1 MKLPLSWINEY
12 TDISDI
18 SYKQYEHA
26 LTMSGSKVEGFEDM
40 AKDIV
45 NVKTGKIIS
54 MEKHPDAD
62 RLTVCQVNMGEKIG
76 VIQIVTAATNM
87 KENDIVPVALHK
99 STIKGGAK
107 IEKGKLRGVLSNGM
121 FCSTDELGIGE
132 PNVKA
137 TGLLILPSD
146 APLGMDIVEYLKL
159 NDAIFDFEITSN
171 RPDCL
176 SVIGLARETAAT
188 FGRAFNVK
196 KPVVKELAGGDIN
209 SELKVDVENFELCRR
224 YTARVVK
231 NIKIEESPEWLKRR
245 LIACGVRPINNIV
258 DITNYVMLEYGQ
270 PMHAFDIKNIK
281 DSHIIVRN
289 AKENETITTLD
300 GIERQLSS
308 EMLVICDADKPVAIA
323 GVMGGE
329 FSGITEDTKTIVFES
344 AAFNGASVR
353 KTAKKVGLR
362 TEASARYEKGLDKE
376 MVVDALER
384 ACELIEELSC
394 GEVVKGVID
403 RNNDETKDIKIKFE
417 PARINEF
424 LGTSIDENE
433 MIKSLEA
440 LEFEVK
446 DGYII
451 PPSFRIDIECF
462 NDIAEEVV
470 RIHGYDKIPSS
481 PMQGSGF
488 EGGLNKQQQ
497 LEKEAKMTLAN
508 LGLSEIYTYSFE
520 SPKAFDMLLIPENSD
535 LRNTVNILNPLG
547 SDMSIMRTT
556 PLYGMLSTL
565 LLNENKRAKEA
576 YLFEVAKTY
585 QKINGEQLPKETQ
598 NITIGMFGND
608 VDFFKL
614 KGVCEELLDVF
625 SIKDA
630 KFEACET
637 APSFHPYQTAK
648 ILYNGEEVG
657 IMGQINPTVR
667 NNFNIENPV
676 FCAII
681 YFTKICELNIETVKY
696 KQLNRFPQSEKDF
709 SVVVDEDIT
718 VDMIKEVAKKTA
730 GEMLTSIELFDIY
743 KGSQIP
749 EGKKSVSFTFTLEN
763 YERTL
768 TDEETNG
775 MLGKIIESVKEA
787 FGAELR

>member
-18 SYKQYEHA
+18 SYKSYEHA

-62 RLTVCQVNMGEKIG
+62 RLTVCQVNMGDEIG

-87 KENDIVPVALHK
+87 KENDVVPVALHK
-99 STIKGGAK
+99 STIHGGVK

-121 FCSTDELGIGE
+121 FCSVDELGIGE

-137 TGLLILPSD
+137 SGLLILSSD

-188 FGRAFNVK
+188 FSRPFSVK

-209 SELKVDVENFELCRR
+209 DELKVDVENSELCRR

-231 NIKIEESPEWLKRR
+231 NIKISESPDWLKRR

-270 PMHAFDIKNIK
+270 PMHAFDIKNVEG
-281 DSHIIVRN
+281 SHIIVRN

-300 GIERQLSS
+300 GVERQLSP
-308 EMLVICDADKPVAIA
+308 EMLVICDEKKPVAIA

-329 FSGITEDTKTIVFES
+329 FSGITDDTKTIVFES
-344 AAFNGASVR
+344 AAFNGSSVR

-384 ACELIEELSC
+384 ACELIEELGC
-394 GEVVKGVID
+394 GDVVKGVID
-403 RNNDETKDIKIKFE
+403 RNNDEVKDIKVKFE
-417 PARINEF
+417 PSRINEF
-424 LGTSIDENE
+424 LGTSIDEDE

-440 LEFEVK
+440 LEFEIK

-470 RIHGYDKIPSS
+470 RIHGYDKIPSTA
-481 PMQGSGF
+481 MTGSGF

-520 SPKAFDMLLIPENSD
+520 SPKAFDMLLIPEDSD
-535 LRNTVNILNPLG
+535 LRNTVDILNPLG

-556 PLYGMLSTL
+556 PLFGLLSTL
-565 LLNENKRAKEA
+565 CLNENKRAKEA
-576 YLFEVAKTY
+576 MLFEVAKTY
-585 QKINGEQLPKETQ
+585 KNIGEQLPEESK
-598 NITIGMFGND
+598 NITIGMYGED

-614 KGVCEELLDVF
+614 KGICEEVLDVF
-625 SIKDA
+625 SIKEA
-630 KFEACET
+630 VFEACET

-648 ILYNGEEVG
+648 ILYNGEEIG
-657 IMGQINPTVR
+657 IMGQINPIVR
-667 NNFNIENPV
+667 NNFNIEAPV

-681 YFTKICELNIETVKY
+681 YFTKICDLDIEIPKY
-696 KQLNRFPQSEKDF
+696 KQLNRFPASEKDF
-709 SVVVDEDIT
+709 SVVVDEDVT
-718 VDMIKEVAKKTA
+718 VDMIKAVARKTA
-730 GEMLTSIELFDIY
+730 GSLLTSIELFDIY

-775 MLGKIIESVKEA
+775 MLNKIIDSVKEA